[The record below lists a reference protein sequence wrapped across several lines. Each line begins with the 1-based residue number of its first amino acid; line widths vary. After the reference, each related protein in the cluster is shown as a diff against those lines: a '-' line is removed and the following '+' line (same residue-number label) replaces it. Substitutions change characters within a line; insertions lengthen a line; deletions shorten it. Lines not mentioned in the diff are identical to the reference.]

1 MSDPPLHIHYP
12 GDAGPIVSSAR
23 QPSSTKRN
31 VNTYYYVAESVF
43 RGCRSKIRLNQPA
56 QHQNWGPETG
66 FRPIFLQFPPGLRID
81 STMGGFRNLISLTYA
96 QKLSLVAAIPLL
108 AAVTAIALV
117 VAYQSRATA
126 EREIQALEQRLI
138 EAKKEEL
145 RNYVTQ
151 ARNGFAYIYG
161 RASPDDQV
169 AKTLVTQILSAMIYG
184 KDGFFFVYDYDGN
197 NLVSPRQTEFINRNW
212 ADLTDSD
219 GTPIVDEFITLARQ
233 GAGWHSFM
241 WQKPS
246 TGEEAQ
252 MIAYVVGLQDWRW
265 VVGTGVF
272 IDDIVA
278 TVANARAEVEARV
291 QRTFL
296 YIGGIVLAA
305 MLVVFASGM
314 LLNFRERRLADAKL
328 KELTQRVLDTQ
339 EEERGRVARELH
351 DGISQ
356 ILVGVRYALDN
367 ARRRLGRGENAAA
380 QEPLQKGIDN
390 LGTAIT
396 EVRRISRDLRP
407 GVLDDL
413 GLGPA
418 LKALT
423 DDFRERTGIETE
435 FSTVVF
441 RNRLDQD
448 SKIALY
454 RIAQEALT
462 NIERHSGATRV
473 TIDLRGHKKGATM
486 RVTDNGH
493 GLRSEP
499 GHVSAGIGLRNM
511 QERIE
516 QLDGTLRI
524 LSSRGGTAIEVSLP
538 LSHMLPPQEDPTPKR
553 KAGF

>member
-1 MSDPPLHIHYP
+1 M
-12 GDAGPIVSSAR
+12 
-23 QPSSTKRN
+23 
-31 VNTYYYVAESVF
+31 
-43 RGCRSKIRLNQPA
+43 RSL
-56 QHQNWGPETG
+56 
-66 FRPIFLQFPPGLRID
+66 RPQFKF
-81 STMGGFRNLISLTYA
+81 SYA
-96 QKLSLVAAIPLL
+96 QKLSLIAAIPLVV
-108 AAVTAIALV
+108 AVAAIAAM
-117 VAYQSRATA
+117 VAYEARATA
-126 EREIQALEQRLI
+126 DREIKALEQRLI
-138 EAKKEEL
+138 EAKKQEL

-151 ARNGFAYIYG
+151 ARNGFSHIYG
-161 RASPDDQV
+161 RAAPDDQDAKDQV
-169 AKTLVTQILSAMIYG
+169 AQILSAMIYG
-184 KDGFFFVYDYDGN
+184 KDGFFFVYDYDGT
-197 NLVSPRQTEFINRNW
+197 NLVSPRQTEYINRNW
-212 ADLTDSD
+212 KDLTDSS
-219 GTPIVDEFITLARQ
+219 GTPIVDEFVRLARR

-246 TGEEAQ
+246 TGEEAM
-252 MIAYVVGLQDWRW
+252 MIAYVVGLQDWQW
-265 VVGTGVF
+265 AVGTGVF
-272 IDDIVA
+272 IDDILA

-291 QRTFL
+291 QRTFF
-296 YIGGIVLAA
+296 YIGAIVLAA
-305 MLVVFASGM
+305 LLIVFVSGM
-314 LLNFRERRLADAKL
+314 LLNIRERRLADAKL
-328 KELTQRVLDTQ
+328 KELTQRVFDAQ

-367 ARRRLGRGENAAA
+367 ARRRLVRGDHEGA
-380 QEPLQKGIDN
+380 QAPLDKGIEN
-390 LGTAIT
+390 LGSAIT

-462 NIERHSGATRV
+462 NIERHSGATHV
-473 TIDLRGHKKGATM
+473 SIDLRGHKKGATM
-486 RVTDNGH
+486 RIADNGC
-493 GLRSEP
+493 GLRSRP
-499 GHVSAGIGLRNM
+499 GQVTPGIGLRNM

-524 LSSRGGTAIEVSLP
+524 LSSRGAQSGTVIEVSLP
-538 LSHMLPPQEDPTPKR
+538 LSHLLPPQEEATPKR
-553 KAGF
+553 KAGS